1 MINSQQPIKLIET
14 GGKPMMQF
22 LNCSIDF
29 PQSNGLYFVSSGCG
43 AGKTTIIAEIAQ
55 KYRSDGVLIVV
66 PTIDAAEDLRS
77 QLQPIGT
84 YILHSGELSSD
95 RLLNYRND
103 PESLRNFDVLVI
115 TSARFQLDPMPLFTA
130 YHNTCRGLILVDE
143 LINFYPEQPVDPIEL
158 KNVLTY
164 IDDQPGLNGKLIDP
178 DNKLYQHIYQDMVMM
193 NAAYKCSGLN
203 LMKLGNRLEKYKL
216 NYLFSQIQQNN
227 SFKWAKGNLD
237 SLKDDSR
244 VVLFDGTIDSLANS
258 TDSRILPVT
267 GSKYSS
273 DITFTEFPL
282 PFTRKSLTGWN
293 KNEVSKYLN
302 GLVEIVKKESEQGRV
317 LIITW
322 MSLYLQR
329 TSIDELEAD
338 KKPESDFC
346 KLLSDYLASDAGIN
360 QDKFSVIYRGS
371 GHDRGSNEFRDYTT
385 VVFFGEWN
393 IPENIV
399 NDINHMFGLNCDY
412 EQYMESLLIQT
423 ICRLRIRQHKGLPI
437 RVYYTDDLR
446 KDRIYKVQ
454 EYFRSNSL
462 STCTICGVPK
472 PIIAKKK
479 PEKKYIMDLVAL
491 YSYDSKIRDAIE
503 SNLRYNI
510 TISLDELYNIIPRDR
525 KAKSRYDNLI
535 RFLSLYQISLTI
547 S

>member
-1 MINSQQPIKLIET
+1 MDVLQQPILLFDS
-14 GGKPMMQF
+14 GGKTVMQF
-22 LNCSIDF
+22 LNCSIEF

-43 AGKTTIIAEIAQ
+43 SGKTTIIAEIAQ
-55 KYRSDGVLIVV
+55 KYRNEGVLIVV

-77 QLQPIGT
+77 RLQSMGV

-95 RLLNYRND
+95 RLINYRND

-115 TSARFQLDPMPLFTA
+115 TSARLQLDPLPLFTA
-130 YHNTCRGLILVDE
+130 YHSGCRGLIIVDE
-143 LINFYPEQPVDPIEL
+143 LINFYPEPSVNPMEL

-164 IDDQPGLNGKLIDP
+164 IDNQQGVNGKLVDP
-178 DNKLYQHIYQDMVMM
+178 DTKLYQHIYQDESMM
-193 NAAYKCSGLN
+193 RAAYKCSGLN
-203 LMKLGNRLEKYKL
+203 LTKLGNRLEKYRL
-216 NYLFSQIQQNN
+216 SYLFSQIIANN
-227 SFKWAKGNLD
+227 SFNLPKVNLN
-237 SLKDDSR
+237 SLKNDSR
-244 VVLFDGTIDSLANS
+244 VVFFDGTIDCLASS

-273 DITFTEFPL
+273 DITFIEFPL
-282 PFTRKSLTGWN
+282 PFSRKSLSGWN
-293 KNEVSKYLN
+293 RKEVSKYLKD
-302 GLVEIVKKESEQGRV
+302 LVEIVKRESQQGNV

-329 TSIDELEAD
+329 ASIDELETV
-338 KKPESDFC
+338 KKPGNDFC
-346 KLLSDYLASDAGIN
+346 KLLSEYLVDDIGIDPN
-360 QDKFSVIYRGS
+360 KFSIIYRGS
-371 GHDRGSNEFRDYTT
+371 GHDRGSNEFRDYSTII
-385 VVFFGEWN
+385 FFGEWN

-399 NDINHMFGLNCDY
+399 NNINYMFDLNCDY

-437 RVYYTDDLR
+437 KVYYTDDLR

-462 STCTICGVPK
+462 STCTISGVPK
-472 PIIAKKK
+472 PIVAKKK
-479 PEKKYIMDLVAL
+479 PEKKHIMDLVAL

-503 SNLRYNI
+503 SNLPYNI
-510 TISLDELYNIIPRDR
+510 TISLDELYNITPRDR
-525 KAKSRYDNLI
+525 KVKSRYDNLI
-535 RFLSLYQISLTI
+535 NYLSHYQIKLTI

>member
-1 MINSQQPIKLIET
+1 MDVLQQPILLFDS
-14 GGKPMMQF
+14 GGKTVMQF
-22 LNCSIDF
+22 LNCSIEF

-43 AGKTTIIAEIAQ
+43 SGKTTIIAEIAQ
-55 KYRSDGVLIVV
+55 KYRNEGVLIVV

-77 QLQPIGT
+77 RLQSMGV

-95 RLLNYRND
+95 RLINYRND

-115 TSARFQLDPMPLFTA
+115 TSARLQLDPLPLFTA
-130 YHNTCRGLILVDE
+130 YHSGCRGLIIVDE
-143 LINFYPEQPVDPIEL
+143 LINFYPEPSVNPMEL

-164 IDDQPGLNGKLIDP
+164 IDNQQGVNGKLVDP
-178 DNKLYQHIYQDMVMM
+178 DTKLYQHIYQDESMM
-193 NAAYKCSGLN
+193 RAAYKCSGLN
-203 LMKLGNRLEKYKL
+203 LTKLGNRLEKYRL
-216 NYLFSQIQQNN
+216 SYLFSQIIANN
-227 SFKWAKGNLD
+227 SFNLPKVNLN
-237 SLKDDSR
+237 SLKNDSR
-244 VVLFDGTIDSLANS
+244 VVFFDGTIDCLASS

-273 DITFTEFPL
+273 DITFIEFPL
-282 PFTRKSLTGWN
+282 PFSRKSLSGWN
-293 KNEVSKYLN
+293 RKEVSKYLKD
-302 GLVEIVKKESEQGRV
+302 LVEIVKRESQQGNV

-329 TSIDELEAD
+329 ASIDELETV
-338 KKPESDFC
+338 KKPGNDFC
-346 KLLSDYLASDAGIN
+346 KLLSEYLVDDIGIDPN
-360 QDKFSVIYRGS
+360 KFSIIYRGS
-371 GHDRGSNEFRDYTT
+371 GHDRGSNEFRDYSTII
-385 VVFFGEWN
+385 FFGEWN

-399 NDINHMFGLNCDY
+399 NNINYMFDLNCDY

-437 RVYYTDDLR
+437 KVYYTDDLR

-462 STCTICGVPK
+462 STCTISGVPK
-472 PIIAKKK
+472 PIVAKKK
-479 PEKKYIMDLVAL
+479 PEKKHIMDLVAL

-503 SNLRYNI
+503 SNLPYNI
-510 TISLDELYNIIPRDR
+510 TISLDELYNITPRDR

-535 RFLSLYQISLTI
+535 NYLSHYQIKLTI